1 MINNPTKQPYFYV
14 ITNKLNGRYYYG
26 SGVIDGYDGSGKVLK
41 RAYKKYGKESF
52 EGKILKLFNT
62 REEAFIFEGRFLS
75 LYKLDID
82 PVSYNVCRNANGGYI
97 SDEVYE
103 NNSKLMKE
111 YRQTEEG
118 SLKGLKNPRANQTIY
133 EWYNIDTGE
142 YLKATQYEM
151 NCKVNGKDW
160 KGSSAFSGVAR
171 GTNKIYKGWILRSN
185 FYLFGTRNKLNAI
198 KKENYSNA
206 NKGKKRIKI
215 SVAKK
220 GVKLSEEHKLKISNS
235 QSGVPFKKITC
246 PYCNKIG
253 GSPGIKRYHFDNCK
267 NKLL

>member
-133 EWYNIDTGE
+133 KWYNINTN
-142 YLKATQYEM
+142 QYMYASQHEM
-151 NCKVNGKDW
+151 NIMFNGEK
-160 KGSSAFSGVAR
+160 SSSSSFGYVVR
-171 GTNKIYKGWILRSN
+171 GDRNIHKNWILSKN
-185 FYLFGTRNKLNAI
+185 ILL
-198 KKENYSNA
+198 
-206 NKGKKRIKI
+206 
-215 SVAKK
+215 
-220 GVKLSEEHKLKISNS
+220 L
-235 QSGVPFKKITC
+235 TC
-246 PYCNKIG
+246 PHCNKITTK
-253 GSPGIKRYHFDNCK
+253 SKRYHFENCK
-267 NKLL
+267 HFPNN